1 MTQSTISDDRLDRI
15 EQKLDHLSTTV
26 DNLSTTVD
34 TLSTTVDTLST
45 RVDTLSTR
53 VDRLSTTVDTLSADN
68 EKFNDRF
75 SNYQQAT
82 QWVVQLAFT
91 LIASATITVI
101 ITSVLRR

>member
-26 DNLSTTVD
+26 DN
-34 TLSTTVDTLST
+34 LSTTVDTLST

>member
-1 MTQSTISDDRLDRI
+1 MTQLTMSDDRLDRI
-15 EQKLDHLSTTV
+15 EQKLDHLSVTV
-26 DNLSTTVD
+26 DTLSTTVD

-45 RVDTLSTR
+45 
-53 VDRLSTTVDTLSADN
+53 TVNRLSADN

-101 ITSVLRR
+101 ITSVLRK